1 MNGTERHGGS
11 GAGASLVDVSAFVD
25 LADKICAD
33 MRAENGE
40 LRAEMKA
47 EKEQMLAQAKA
58 EKEELRAEND
68 ELRQKLAPTAV
79 VTDEQLAALEARLEA
94 LHAAQLISDD
104 ELFAVEDCVADFFE
118 AKAMF
123 EVVTME
129 VANANSAV
137 GKVHKLVVLS
147 EGVARDPTF
156 ARQLRRKFV

>member
-1 MNGTERHGGS
+1 MRSRTEQLGAAGGAAS
-11 GAGASLVDVSAFVD
+11 TSLVEVSTFLD
-25 LADKICAD
+25 FADHMQARTDEKIE
-33 MRAENGE
+33 RS
-40 LRAEMKA
+40 
-47 EKEQMLAQAKA
+47 
-58 EKEELRAEND
+58 KEELRR
-68 ELRQKLAPTAV
+68 ELTPKPV
-79 VTDEQLAALEARLEA
+79 VTDAQLEALQMRLEA

-104 ELFAVEDCVADFFE
+104 ELFVLEDHVTDFFE

>member
-1 MNGTERHGGS
+1 M
-11 GAGASLVDVSAFVD
+11 SAFVD
-25 LADKICAD
+25 LAEKMQARTEDKIE
-33 MRAENGE
+33 R
-40 LRAEMKA
+40 LREEMKA
-47 EKEQMLAQAKA
+47 EAKA
-58 EKEELRAEND
+58 EKEELRRE
-68 ELRQKLAPTAV
+68 LAPTAV

-104 ELFAVEDCVADFFE
+104 ELFVLEDHVTDFFE

-123 EVVTME
+123 EVLTME
-129 VANANSAV
+129 VAHANGAV

>member
-1 MNGTERHGGS
+1 MDFADHMQARTDEKIERS
-11 GAGASLVDVSAFVD
+11 
-25 LADKICAD
+25 
-33 MRAENGE
+33 
-40 LRAEMKA
+40 
-47 EKEQMLAQAKA
+47 
-58 EKEELRAEND
+58 KEELRR
-68 ELRQKLAPTAV
+68 ELTPKPV
-79 VTDEQLAALEARLEA
+79 VTDAQLAALEARLEA

-104 ELFAVEDCVADFFE
+104 ELFAAEDGVADFFE

>member
-1 MNGTERHGGS
+1 LDFADHMQARTDEKIERS
-11 GAGASLVDVSAFVD
+11 KED
-25 LADKICAD
+25 L
-33 MRAENGE
+33 RRE
-40 LRAEMKA
+40 LTPK
-47 EKEQMLAQAKA
+47 
-58 EKEELRAEND
+58 
-68 ELRQKLAPTAV
+68 PV
-79 VTDEQLAALEARLEA
+79 VTDAQLEALQTRLEA
-94 LHAAQLISDD
+94 LHASQLISDD
-104 ELFAVEDCVADFFE
+104 ELFVLEDHVTDFFE